1 MALIRDRGIDKAAVL
16 APDAAHARRRVAQR
30 RTLITHHS
38 SLITWYGLLALLAIL
53 TLIPIVWMVLTA
65 FKSPSEVAQ
74 IPPTWWPASWHPE
87 NFVEAW
93 YAAPF
98 GRYLL
103 NTTFMALTIMV
114 LEVVTS
120 ALAAYAFARLRFPGR
135 DGLFLLYL
143 GTLMIPRQ
151 VTIIPLFI
159 LMRELRWVDTYQGLI
174 MPQAFS
180 AFGTFLLRQ
189 FFLTI
194 PFELEDAARVD
205 GASRL
210 QCLVRIIL
218 PLSGPALATLS
229 VFILL
234 YQWNNLLWPLVMSN
248 SDATRPIAVGLRVFQ
263 GQYGTEWNLL
273 MAAATVAVVQMVA
286 LYLVAQRW
294 FVQGIAMTGFGG
306 R

>member
-1 MALIRDRGIDKAAVL
+1 VL
-16 APDAAHARRRVAQR
+16 
-30 RTLITHHS
+30 
-38 SLITWYGLLALLAIL
+38 
-53 TLIPIVWMVLTA
+53 
-65 FKSPSEVAQ
+65 
-74 IPPTWWPASWHPE
+74 
-87 NFVEAW
+87 
-93 YAAPF
+93 
-98 GRYLL
+98 
-103 NTTFMALTIMV
+103 
-114 LEVVTS
+114 TS

-151 VTIIPLFI
+151 VTLIPLFI

-174 MPQAFS
+174 LPQAFS

-218 PLSGPALATLS
+218 PLSGPALATLA

-234 YQWNNLLWPLVMSN
+234 FQWNNLLWPLVMSN

-263 GQYGTEWNLL
+263 GQWGTEWNLL
-273 MAAATVAVVQMVA
+273 MAAATLAVIPMVA
-286 LYLVAQRW
+286 LYVVAQRW
-294 FVQGIAMTGFGG
+294 FVQGIALSGFGG

>member
-1 MALIRDRGIDKAAVL
+1 MALTHDRGIDQAAALPPGVVRVR
-16 APDAAHARRRVAQR
+16 ARAEARRSFFI
-30 RTLITHHS
+30 LHS
-38 SLITWYGLLALLAIL
+38 SLFIWYGLLVILAAL
-53 TLIPIVWMVLTA
+53 TLVPIIWMVLTA
-65 FKSPSEVAQ
+65 FKAPYEVAQ
-74 IPPTWWPASWHPE
+74 IPPTWWPSSWHPE
-87 NFVEAW
+87 NFAEAW
-93 YAAPF
+93 
-98 GRYLL
+98 R
-103 NTTFMALTIMV
+103 ALSIMV
-114 LEVVTS
+114 LEVATS
-120 ALAAYAFARLRFPGR
+120 ALAAYAFARLRFRGR

-151 VTIIPLFI
+151 VTLIPLFI

-174 MPQAFS
+174 LPQAFS

-218 PLSGPALATLS
+218 PLSGPALATLA

-234 YQWNNLLWPLVMSN
+234 FQWNNLLWPLVMSN

-263 GQYGTEWNLL
+263 GQWGTEWHLL
-273 MAAATVAVVQMVA
+273 MAAATLAVIPMVV
-286 LYLVAQRW
+286 LYLAAQRW
-294 FVQGIAMTGFGG
+294 FVRGIALTGFGG